1 MACYKENLYVET
13 CCNKMSAKYGNMKG
27 TVPIEELLSL
37 ELNASGSITNADL
50 SECHPLIL
58 SVP

>member
-1 MACYKENLYVET
+1 
-13 CCNKMSAKYGNMKG
+13 MSAKYGNMKG